1 MLLVDDD
8 STKNIKR
15 KIMIEEGTN
24 KQKFVANIIA
34 ANLQK
39 SIKHKLHHNIT
50 LNSKV
55 IVFLGSKLVSF

>member
-8 STKNIKR
+8 SNKNIKR
-15 KIMIEEGTN
+15 KNYDRRGQ

-39 SIKHKLHHNIT
+39 SIKLSNCPRHHGMPI
-50 LNSKV
+50 
-55 IVFLGSKLVSF
+55 

>member
-8 STKNIKR
+8 SNKNIKR
-15 KIMIEEGTN
+15 KNYDRRGH

-39 SIKHKLHHNIT
+39 SIKHKQHHNIT

-55 IVFLGSKLVSF
+55 ILFLGSKLVSF